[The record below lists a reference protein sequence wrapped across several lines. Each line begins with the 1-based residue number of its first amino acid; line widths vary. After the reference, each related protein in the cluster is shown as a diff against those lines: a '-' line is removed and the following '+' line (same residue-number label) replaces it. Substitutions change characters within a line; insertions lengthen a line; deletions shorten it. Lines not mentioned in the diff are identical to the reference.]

1 MARPA
6 SSSSESD
13 ALLPQ
18 WRDGGSSAP
27 SGGRKMKTVALR
39 LAAGLLVGFGL
50 ALAILGVCQSS
61 GHPLQRE
68 REAASSSSPLG
79 LGWGRGQ
86 PILPLYARRPST
98 GDNGDNGAAGAGTP
112 SPLHGG
118 ERPAR
123 NQSIPTSSQAKSLQD
138 EQPLPGPEA
147 AEAHAPSA
155 GKWRVT
161 FLG

>member
-50 ALAILGVCQSS
+50 ALAILGVCRSS
-61 GHPLQRE
+61 GQPLQRE

-98 GDNGDNGAAGAGTP
+98 GDNGAAGAGTP
-112 SPLHGG
+112 SPL
-118 ERPAR
+118 
-123 NQSIPTSSQAKSLQD
+123 QSIPTSSQAKPLQD

-147 AEAHAPSA
+147 ADAHPPSA